1 MQSEKSK
8 SKDEI
13 HNLRSDLKEQVLY
26 VKAIETEK
34 NNLNMK
40 SQKLESQLKEVKK
53 ECAEAIAVKDKIFN
67 ESTLDKDAKLSE
79 ERQNAEL
86 RLNELETKMVINE
99 ERLTLQ
105 VQELTAQVKDKDQTI
120 KQLKI

>member
-40 SQKLESQLKEVKK
+40 S
-53 ECAEAIAVKDKIFN
+53 
-67 ESTLDKDAKLSE
+67 
-79 ERQNAEL
+79 
-86 RLNELETKMVINE
+86 
-99 ERLTLQ
+99 
-105 VQELTAQVKDKDQTI
+105 
-120 KQLKI
+120 